1 MGGSRLALQGNLS
14 ALTLSSRDFKIEDGR
29 AVIPLG
35 TTVQGDVLIVIYHAR
50 STLGG
55 RLQAKVSSWAGRL
68 AGPPWLSACSLL
80 SPPPVQTPGFPTTG
94 RPSAWGSG
102 GTHPDPERPLVGEP
116 PPHGRVPEAP
126 RAWRLLL
133 GVSGALGVTPFAL
146 SADGLH
152 EDVPGPVPHGIC
164 ASERSHCEVCQV

>member
-68 AGPPWLSACSLL
+68 AGPPWLSAMFPRPRLL
-80 SPPPVQTPGFPTTG
+80 CKRQVSPPPDGRLRGGLGAPTPTPRGLLSESRHPTVVCP
-94 RPSAWGSG
+94 RL
-102 GTHPDPERPLVGEP
+102 PE
-116 PPHGRVPEAP
+116 
-126 RAWRLLL
+126 L
-133 GVSGALGVTPFAL
+133 GDCFSV
-146 SADGLH
+146 
-152 EDVPGPVPHGIC
+152 
-164 ASERSHCEVCQV
+164 